1 MKKLL
6 SANFARM
13 FQSKT
18 FWALEIVVLLWGIF
32 QYSLMIINTKNI
44 GELWLVQNVNFY
56 FFLQLMYIGVVLA
69 IFTSFFIGTEYSD
82 GTIRNKLTV
91 GHSRQTIYLA
101 NMIVTIAVGMIF
113 AVSHVLTAFIA
124 VPYCGIEVIIGI
136 SSPGWRSLCWILIV
150 GVYAAVFTLFAMLD
164 SSKTRNVLI
173 SLLLALVIAF
183 FGVYVYGKLAEPE
196 FISQMVM
203 NEQGTF
209 ELIENIPNAG
219 YLRGTM
225 RTVFEWMYRLLPSSQ
240 ALYVAYNESIFDLQ
254 MPICM
259 LGISVFV
266 TVIGVQIF
274 RRKDIR

>member
-1 MKKLL
+1 MRKLL

-13 FQSKT
+13 FQSKV
-18 FWALEIVVLLWGIF
+18 FWILEIVVLLWGIF
-32 QYSLMIINTKNI
+32 QYSLMILNTKNI
-44 GELWLVQNVNFY
+44 GELWLVKNVNFY

-69 IFTSFFIGTEYSD
+69 IFTALFIGTEYSD
-82 GTIRNKLTV
+82 GTIRNKLAV

-101 NMIVTIAVGMIF
+101 NMVVTIVVGMIF
-113 AVSHVLTAFIA
+113 AFSHVLTAFVS

-136 SSPGWRSLCWILIV
+136 SSPGWRILCWILIII
-150 GVYAAVFTLFAMLD
+150 VYSAMFILFAMLD
-164 SSKTRNVLI
+164 SNKARNVLI

-183 FGVYVYGKLAEPE
+183 LGVYVYGKLVEPE

-219 YLRGTM
+219 YLRGMM

-240 ALYVAYNESIFDLQ
+240 ALYVASSESTFDVQ

-259 LGISVFV
+259 LGLSFFV
-266 TVIGVQIF
+266 TVIGVQMF